1 MGRCSPEYVRMTVT
15 FLKIGKTLFC
25 TLQNV
30 PFILTTFIMNTKDI
44 ILKIIVTYIVRR
56 YIIATTM
63 YEMIA
68 IIPNNREIYCQIYF
82 VVTVR

>member
-1 MGRCSPEYVRMTVT
+1 
-15 FLKIGKTLFC
+15 
-25 TLQNV
+25 
-30 PFILTTFIMNTKDI
+30 MNTKDI